1 MIVDKILRVIRV
13 AGTPGP
19 TNDFWYEKI
28 LSFGTNITADSAMQ
42 TTAVFA
48 CVGVRARLVA
58 MLPLRVMEETADGR
72 RRKATEH
79 PWYRVLYRQPNQWQ
93 TAYEFRE
100 MMEGHVALR
109 GNAYAAKVSRPK
121 GMQLIPLHPD
131 RMRVFPLDSG
141 RLGYLFRKATGESVP
156 LTQDDIFHL
165 RGLSTDGVIGA
176 SPIELC
182 RRAVEL
188 AQQGED
194 HGVKFY
200 RNAGKPGG
208 VLQLPAGET
217 IKDEDDLKRLKAEWH
232 AAQSGD
238 NVYQVA
244 ILENGMEWKA
254 IGLSNADAQHL
265 ESRRFQVPEICRI
278 FNVPPHTVYS
288 AIEHGHTYA
297 NVEQSDLALVKHTG
311 IPRYV
316 AWEQSIQRDLLEE
329 PYYAKFAVDA
339 LLRADSMTRANFYD
353 KMKRMG
359 VLSVNEIRQLEDLDP
374 IDGGN
379 EYGSEAAAPVGS
391 TPNAIVVRTESAD
404 ASDVGVVHAEIIAL
418 REDDREVCMLLK
430 QGFADV
436 RSDVKEVKHGQDD
449 MACGLVQAVEGIADL
464 KRGQRGILTA
474 NERDREQQEA
484 ASAGIVYT
492 LEDHHRQTQVALA
505 DSASKL
511 EELADNRDWYNESIE
526 EAAACVAGAQAA
538 DLVKHA
544 KHAASDRERF
554 NAWAADYFNGKAG
567 QYMTDKFR
575 RFVPASE
582 VKAAASELAT
592 VVVGSADPVK
602 LAESWK
608 TDCAAVLAEHFTK
621 GKTDE

>member
-1 MIVDKILRVIRV
+1 MILDKILRVIRV

-19 TNDFWYEKI
+19 TNDFWYEKL

-109 GNAYAAKVSRPK
+109 GNAYAAKVPGPK
-121 GMQLIPLHPD
+121 GMQLIPLHPG

-141 RLGYLFRKATGESVP
+141 RLGYLFHKQNGGSVP
-156 LTQDDIFHL
+156 LTQDDVFHL
-165 RGLSTDGVIGA
+165 RGLSTDGVIGV

-194 HGVKFY
+194 HGVKFF

-208 VLQLPAGET
+208 VLQLPVGQS
-217 IKDEDDLKRLKAEWH
+217 IKDEDDLKRLKQEWH
-232 AAQSGD
+232 SSQAGD
-238 NVYQVA
+238 NLYQVA
-244 ILENGMEWKA
+244 VLEDGMEWKA
-254 IGLSNADAQHL
+254 IGLNNVDAQFL

-278 FNVPPHTVYS
+278 FTVPPHMVYS

-311 IPRYV
+311 MPRYV

-329 PYYAKFAVDA
+329 PYYAKFSVDA
-339 LLRADSMTRANFYD
+339 LLRADSVTRAKFYEI
-353 KMKRMG
+353 MKRLG
-359 VLSVNEIRQLEDLDP
+359 VFSSNDIRQLEDLDP

-379 EYGSEAAAPVGS
+379 EYGETAAPAGGS
-391 TPNAIVVRTESAD
+391 PAAVVVRTQPAD
-404 ASDVGVVHAEIIAL
+404 ADAATIEVSAEYLEKVELLRREMSRVESKVDGCHETITAAATGVGQSVENTAAIHKTLSVIVPQVAET
-418 REDDREVCMLLK
+418 RD
-430 QGFADV
+430 
-436 RSDVKEVKHGQDD
+436 
-449 MACGLVQAVEGIADL
+449 
-464 KRGQRGILTA
+464 TA
-474 NERDREQQEA
+474 ERTEA
-484 ASAGIVYT
+484 ALAASRFDV
-492 LEDHHRQTQVALA
+492 EDHHRQTQTALA
-505 DSASKL
+505 DTTSKL
-511 EELADNRDWYNESIE
+511 DELTDNRDWYSEGIE

-538 DLVKHA
+538 DLAKHA
-544 KHAASDRERF
+544 KHADSDRERF
-554 NAWAADYFNGKAG
+554 NAWVADYFGGKAG
-567 QYMTDKFR
+567 QYMADKFE

-582 VKAAASELAT
+582 VKAAASELAA
-592 VVVGSADPVK
+592 VVVGSANPAK
-602 LAESWK
+602 LAETWK
-608 TDCAAVLAEHFTK
+608 TDCAAVLVEHFTK

>member
-316 AWEQSIQRDLLEE
+316 AWEQSIQRDLLED
-329 PYYAKFAVDA
+329 PFYAKFAVDA

-359 VLSVNEIRQLEDLDP
+359 VLSVNEIRELEDLNP

-379 EYGSEAAAPVGS
+379 EYDETVAPAIGSPAAV
-391 TPNAIVVRTESAD
+391 VVRTEPAD
-404 ASDVGVVHAEIIAL
+404 AGAATIEVSAEYLELLQRVEGKVDKVGGKV
-418 REDDREVCMLLK
+418 DDCHEAIDAV
-430 QGFADV
+430 GTGV
-436 RSDVKEVKHGQDD
+436 GQT
-449 MACGLVQAVEGIADL
+449 VEGIADL
-464 KRGQRGILTA
+464 KRGQRDTA
-474 NERDREQQEA
+474 TAIDQGNEQQQA
-484 ASAGIVYT
+484 ASAGIAYT
-492 LEDHHRQTQVALA
+492 IEDHHRQTQVALA

-538 DLVKHA
+538 DLAKHA
-544 KHAASDRERF
+544 KHADSDRERF
-554 NAWAADYFNGKAG
+554 NTWVADYFGGKAG
-567 QYMTDKFR
+567 QYMADKFR

-582 VKAAASELAT
+582 VKAAASKLAT

-602 LAESWK
+602 LTESWK